1 MGRCRIRCEMD
12 NGINHINRPF
22 DELRDLGLMKS
33 EGSLSLSK
41 GPYPMNNKT
50 RIVIAGPTASGK
62 TAFSIELAKA
72 LNTVILSADSR
83 QFYKEMSIGTAAP
96 TEEELSQVKH
106 YFVHHISIED
116 KYDVADYERDVLQ
129 LLDELF
135 KTHDTV
141 IMTGGSGLFIDA
153 VCNGIDAMPDVEP
166 EIREKVQK
174 LFDEGGLKALQ
185 NEVQRVDPEYYAIVD
200 QQNPRRLQRALE
212 VCYQTGQPF
221 SSFRSG
227 NAVQRDFEIK
237 KYALLWDRQ
246 QLIERI
252 DKRVDMMM
260 EQGLLEEA
268 KALYPKRHLNALNT
282 VGYKELFSY
291 FDGQCTLEEAVEQIK
306 IHTRQSAKRQ
316 MTWLRRDKS
325 YTWITPDELCCDSPC
340 RRHDLLFTPHGTV
353 WGSQT

>member
-1 MGRCRIRCEMD
+1 MD
-12 NGINHINRPF
+12 NGLNHINRPF
-22 DELRDLGLMKS
+22 DELRDLSPMKS

-41 GPYPMNNKT
+41 GPYPKKSKT
-50 RIVIAGPTASGK
+50 LIVIAGPTASGK

-72 LNTVILSADSR
+72 LHTVILSADSR

-96 TEEELSQVKH
+96 TEEELSQAKH

-116 KYDVADYERDVLQ
+116 KYDVADYERDALQ

-135 KTHDTV
+135 KTHDAV

-153 VCNGIDAMPDVEP
+153 VCNGMDAMPDVEP

-174 LFDEGGLKALQ
+174 LYDGGGLKALQ
-185 NEVQRVDPEYYAIVD
+185 DEVQRLDPEYFALVD

-212 VCYQTGQPF
+212 VCYQTGQTF
-221 SSFRSG
+221 TSFRSG
-227 NAVQRDFEIK
+227 NAIQRDFDIK

-246 QLIERI
+246 ALIERI
-252 DKRVDMMM
+252 DRRVDMMM
-260 EQGLLEEA
+260 EQGLLEET

-282 VGYKELFSY
+282 VGYKELFAY

-306 IHTRQSAKRQ
+306 IHTRQYAKRQ
-316 MTWLRRDKS
+316 MTWLRKDTS
-325 YTWITPDELCCDSPC
+325 YQWIMPEDFDSTLSAL
-340 RRHDLLFTPHGTV
+340 RQALV
-353 WGSQT
+353 

>member
-1 MGRCRIRCEMD
+1 MGLFRIRFDMTD
-12 NGINHINRPF
+12 SNNHNSRPF
-22 DELRDLGLMKS
+22 DELRDLSLMKS

-41 GPYPMNNKT
+41 GPYPTNKNT
-50 RIVIAGPTASGK
+50 LIVIAGPTASGK

-116 KYDVADYERDVLQ
+116 KYDVADYERDVLK

-135 KTHDTV
+135 KTHDAV

-174 LFDEGGLKALQ
+174 LYDEGGLKALQ
-185 NEVQRVDPEYYAIVD
+185 DEVQRLDPEYFAIVD

-212 VCYQTGQPF
+212 MCYQTGQPF

-227 NAVQRDFEIK
+227 NTVHRDFDIK

-246 QLIERI
+246 ALIERI

-260 EQGLLEEA
+260 KQGLLDEA

-282 VGYKELFSY
+282 VGYKELFAY

-306 IHTRQSAKRQ
+306 IHTRQYAKRQ
-316 MTWLRRDKS
+316 MTWLRKDTS
-325 YTWITPDELCCDSPC
+325 YQWITPDELPTLPLSYICK
-340 RRHDLLFTPHGTV
+340 L
-353 WGSQT
+353 Q